1 MFFNGLLLC
10 GAIVTIN
17 SLYRTDEIGDGEEDK
32 TIEPFAGLHKAEEH
46 KITVTAIYFEWFTFL
61 VTHMII
67 LNNDNISYI
76 LLNLI
81 EINVA

>member
-1 MFFNGLLLC
+1 MTQTFTFVKSFQQFQCN
-10 GAIVTIN
+10 
-17 SLYRTDEIGDGEEDK
+17 DEIGDGEEDK
-32 TIEPFAGLHKAEEH
+32 TIEPFAGLHKTEEH
-46 KITVTAIYFEWFTFL
+46 KITVTAIYCEWFTFL

-81 EINVA
+81 AINVV